1 MKEPTLLECLFIY
14 KNDEYG
20 QPKYRTNKL
29 NWEGLKYL
37 CKKIIKKNLENNFKR
52 FKIKF
57 SIFNSNNHCFYF
69 IKIKFIS
76 RLNI

>member
-37 CKKIIKKNLENNFKR
+37 CKKIIKKIWKIILKGLKLSFQYLIPTIIASILLKLNLFQG
-52 FKIKF
+52 
-57 SIFNSNNHCFYF
+57 
-69 IKIKFIS
+69 
-76 RLNI
+76 